1 MFFNQENQNTQ
12 DNMVETVKGKRIAH
26 SAATSFL
33 ILTQL
38 WISINDALQTAP
50 ALIISLDL
58 CQTHLCE
65 ESALID
71 KKKTR
76 INLELH
82 F

>member
-1 MFFNQENQNTQ
+1 MFFNQENQNTR

-26 SAATSFL
+26 NAATSFL

-38 WISINDALQTAP
+38 WISINDALHMAH

-71 KKKTR
+71 KKKHAS
-76 INLELH
+76 I
-82 F
+82 